1 MVRSSAMMRVF
12 AIAATFLLSFV
23 CIGCNSSSTS
33 TDTEAM
39 VEAAVAESGVD
50 VEDVAAVVQGHI
62 ITQQQVDEAVAAE
75 RVRYGLEDDADWEL
89 YLRNSGTT
97 EWDMRASIIHHLIDQ
112 QLVEIEAERLGIDLG
127 DAVQERMTSL
137 ESLYPSH
144 AAFVDAVEDRGYTLE
159 EYAEAIRQ
167 SLLWDALCQ
176 AVVSTPEPST
186 EQIAQYAVV
195 VAPTLEGRRS
205 AHILFSS
212 SDYVSAA
219 EALRQLRAGADFAE
233 LAAQYSIDSNA
244 LAGGDMGWDCLNT
257 FVAPYQYALDQ
268 LEPGEYSDVILTR
281 FGYHIIMC
289 TDKYEA
295 VLDADGNID
304 LDAIPQDLMQTI
316 IDSMSQN
323 LTEQLFNHYIGNL
336 EAMTPIAVFN
346 AQGEQV
352 PVEEIGLA
360 VEVVTNE
367 PSVDEVVA
375 GIIESART
383 TALNAV
389 DQALAAIRAAAPPE
403 QETQL
408 SDDAVDRAISHL
420 GVDHVSH
427 GLASE

>member
-1 MVRSSAMMRVF
+1 MMRVF
-12 AIAATFLLSFV
+12 AIAAVFLLSFV
-23 CIGCNSSSTS
+23 CIGCNRSSTS

-39 VEAAVAESGVD
+39 VEAAVAESGVN
-50 VEDVAAVVQGHI
+50 VKDVAAVVQGRI

-75 RVRYGLEDDADWEL
+75 RVRFGLQDDAEWEL

-97 EWDMRASIIHHLIDQ
+97 EWDVRASTIHHLIDQ

-127 DAVQERMTSL
+127 DAVQERMSSL

-144 AAFVDAVEDRGYTLE
+144 AEFVDAVEDRGYTLD
-159 EYAEAIRQ
+159 EYAEAVRQ

-176 AVVSTPEPST
+176 AVVITPEPST

-212 SDYVSAA
+212 SDYVGAS
-219 EALRQLRAGADFAE
+219 EALRLLRAGADFAE

-244 LAGGDMGWDCLNT
+244 LSGGDMGWDCLNT
-257 FVAPYQYALDQ
+257 FVAPYQYALEQ

-295 VLDADGNID
+295 VLDAEGNID

-316 IDSMSQN
+316 IDSMGQN

-336 EAMTPIAVFN
+336 EAKTPIAVFN

-375 GIIESART
+375 GIIESARS
-383 TALNAV
+383 TALDAV

-408 SDDAVDRAISHL
+408 SADAVDRAISHL
-420 GVDHVSH
+420 GVSHVSL